1 MFMDGLGL
9 RGFKESGLG
18 IRVQRSELGI
28 QAGGMRL
35 GEV

>member
-9 RGFKESGLG
+9 RDFKESGLG
-18 IRVQRSELGI
+18 IRVQRSGLGI
-28 QAGGMRL
+28 QGGGIRF